1 MADYPTC
8 RFAGVQSVIT
18 KSSRAKKHY
27 EDMVTSDCLVA
38 VLRIRVRWMWI
49 RCCCRRVSS
58 QLIRNVLRRMQT
70 NPSAQERPKNLLHE
84 LKQVDGSEVL
94 MTQTTGI
101 SHAVWLFKREFR
113 SSLLSNRERTLR
125 LSSHTEQIIGFHLGE
140 LALANKHD
148 KCATLAVL
156 WLRADRAWNTRAGF
170 LGVKRAG
177 GDDVCDFQVLQGEN
191 PRTWQKIQTFVIDK
205 HFVEWQVSETCSR
218 LAKCCFVN
226 PTCWCTRTRPWR
238 PSLVLHQLIGTLP
251 SSALP
256 NAVQVPSICF
266 ILLMHAC

>member
-1 MADYPTC
+1 
-8 RFAGVQSVIT
+8 
-18 KSSRAKKHY
+18 
-27 EDMVTSDCLVA
+27 MVTGPTGRGIP
-38 VLRIRVRWMWI
+38 VLD
-49 RCCCRRVSS
+49 
-58 QLIRNVLRRMQT
+58 L
-70 NPSAQERPKNLLHE
+70 
-84 LKQVDGSEVL
+84 
-94 MTQTTGI
+94 
-101 SHAVWLFKREFR
+101 
-113 SSLLSNRERTLR
+113 
-125 LSSHTEQIIGFHLGE
+125 
-140 LALANKHD
+140 LALNERVVTMSAIFKFF
-148 KCATLAVL
+148 KE
-156 WLRADRAWNTRAGF
+156 
-170 LGVKRAG
+170 K
-177 GDDVCDFQVLQGEN
+177 N